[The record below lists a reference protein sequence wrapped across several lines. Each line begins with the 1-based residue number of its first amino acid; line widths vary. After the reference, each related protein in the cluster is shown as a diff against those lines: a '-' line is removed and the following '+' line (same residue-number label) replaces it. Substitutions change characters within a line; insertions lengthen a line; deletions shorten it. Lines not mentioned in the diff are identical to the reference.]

1 MRIADILPF
10 AWRRLLLARG
20 GVRWGWVNCR
30 RIRPILTPALSLK
43 EWVKKSKEGNND

>member
-10 AWRRLLLARG
+10 KGRSK
-20 GVRWGWVNCR
+20 WGWVNCR

-43 EWVKKSKEGNND
+43 ERVNKS